1 MTIKVDIIADSIS
14 EAGKRITT
22 FQLSYPLMIHA
33 ELMTHRVFS
42 RNAAS
47 NRAIPVTRLINR
59 TIEDPAIP
67 MVWGSNKPGMS
78 AGAEL
83 GLYKQFLLKGLWLGG
98 LYSSAF
104 FAYLSSKLGLH
115 KQHANRMMMPYQ
127 HIDVIVTS
135 TEWENFYN
143 LRLDEAAQPEI
154 QELAK
159 KMLQASERSIP
170 KVLKEGEWHLPYV
183 ASVSP
188 SMRDVSAAR
197 CARVSYLNHNNQR
210 PSEEADIKLSSM
222 LLSSRHMSPFEHQA
236 SPMENVEGQSN
247 NFKGWFQYREEIEY
261 PFFKT
266 IREPEDTENK

>member
-47 NRAIPVTRLINR
+47 NRAIPVIKLIKR
-59 TIEDPAIP
+59 TIKDPAIP

-98 LYSSAF
+98 LYASAF
-104 FAYLSSKLGLH
+104 FAYLTSKLGLH

-135 TEWENFYN
+135 TEWENFYD
-143 LRLDEAAQPEI
+143 LRLDNAAQPEI

-159 KMLQASERSIP
+159 QMLKASTHNVPR
-170 KVLKEGEWHLPYV
+170 VLKEGEWHLPYLDEV
-183 ASVSP
+183 LP
-188 SMRDVSAAR
+188 TFRDISAAK
-197 CARVSYLNHNNQR
+197 CARVSYLNHNNQETSHKEDLR
-210 PSEEADIKLSSM
+210 LAKMLSDM
-222 LLSSRHMSPFEHQA
+222 KHMSPFEHQA
-236 SPMENVEGQSN
+236 TPMENIEGRSN
-247 NFKGWFQYREEIEY
+247 NFKGWFQYREELE
-261 PFFKT
+261 FFY
-266 IREPEDTENK
+266 ENSKKK